1 VARAH
6 PSSGKGGGVRR
17 CAIYTRKSSEE
28 GLEQAFN
35 SLDAQREACEAYIR
49 SQHHEGWTA
58 LPARYDDGGL
68 SGGTLERPAL
78 QRLLIDIRA
87 SRVDLVVVYKVD
99 RLTRSLPDFAKI
111 VEAFDAQ
118 SVSFVSI
125 TQQFNT
131 TTSMGRLTLNML
143 LSFAQFERE
152 VTAERIR
159 DKIAASK
166 RKGMWMGGSVP
177 LGYRVHERKL
187 IVEPQ
192 EAATVQRIFAG
203 YIELG
208 SVRLLQQQLEQAGT
222 VGKSGQ
228 PLGRGP
234 LYHLLQNRIYRGEV
248 SHKGSAYPGQHEAIV
263 DQALWEAV
271 QRRLAEQRANT
282 QNRPRA
288 SGQGPLAGL
297 LFDATGDKLVST
309 YASKGGR
316 RYRYYTSRRL
326 VTGLRADASDAVRV
340 PAEQVER
347 LVLQRVEMLLGDH
360 AGLFGALREKGLLPE
375 GAKDQQRILL
385 GATDLAKRWSASSSI
400 GQAAMLQGLL
410 HRVTLHPEHVEV
422 QIALCALRA
431 LLMGDASA
439 GKSGDQD
446 SNEPG
451 SLTSLSIPARL
462 RRTGKKIAIVI
473 DGSGGPTSADTPLA
487 RLIAKAYA
495 LRQTITKDGTSIDI
509 LAQREGVGRTYLLR
523 LLRLAYLA
531 PDIVEAILAGREPQ
545 GLTVNRL
552 MKQVQLPIGWTEQ
565 RQALGFG

>member
-1 VARAH
+1 MANAH
-6 PSSGKGGGVRR
+6 PSSGKGGGILR

-49 SQHHEGWTA
+49 SQHHEGWAA

-68 SGGTLERPAL
+68 SGGTLERPAM
-78 QRLLIDIRA
+78 QRLLVDIRA
-87 SRVDLVVVYKVD
+87 GRVDLVVVYKVD
-99 RLTRSLPDFAKI
+99 RLTRSLSDFAKI

-118 SVSFVSI
+118 GVSFVSV

-187 IVEPQ
+187 MVEPH
-192 EAATVQRIFAG
+192 EAATVQHIFAA
-203 YIELG
+203 YLQLG

-297 LFDATGDKLVST
+297 LFDTTGDKLVST

-360 AGLFGALREKGLLPE
+360 AGLFGTLREKGLLPE
-375 GAKDQQRILL
+375 GAQDQQRVLL
-385 GATDLAKRWSASSSI
+385 GATDLAERWSST
-400 GQAAMLQGLL
+400 GQATMLQGLL

-422 QIALCALRA
+422 QIALRVLRA

-446 SNEPG
+446 SDEPEP
-451 SLTSLSIPARL
+451 LTSLSIPARL
-462 RRTGKKIAIVI
+462 RRTGKEIAIVI
-473 DGSGGPTSADTPLA
+473 DGSGGPTGADTPLA

-495 LRQTITKDGTSIDI
+495 LRQTIAKDGTSIDT
-509 LAQREGVGRTYLLR
+509 LAEREGVGRTYILR

-531 PDIVEAILAGREPQ
+531 PDIVEAILAGLEPQ

-552 MKQVQLPIGWTEQ
+552 MKQVQLPTGWAEQ

>member
-1 VARAH
+1 MSKAH
-6 PSSGKGGGVRR
+6 PSSAKAISARR

-87 SRVDLVVVYKVD
+87 SRVDLVVVYTVD

-118 SVSFVSI
+118 GVSFVSV

-177 LGYRVHERKL
+177 LGYWVHERKL
-187 IVEPQ
+187 IVEPH

-203 YIELG
+203 YLELG

-248 SHKGSAYPGQHEAIV
+248 SHKGSVYPGQHEAIV

-326 VTGLRADASDAVRV
+326 VTGLRAEASNAIRV
-340 PAEQVER
+340 PADQVER
-347 LVLQRVEMLLGDH
+347 LIVQRVEMLLGDH

-375 GAKDQQRILL
+375 GTKDQQRILL
-385 GATDLAKRWSASSSI
+385 GAADLAKRWSGTA
-400 GQAAMLQGLL
+400 QAAMLQGLL
-410 HRVTLHPEHVEV
+410 HRVTLHPEHLEV
-422 QIALCALRA
+422 LIALRVLRA

-446 SNEPG
+446 SDEPEP
-451 SLTSLSIPARL
+451 LTSLLIPARL
-462 RRTGKKIAIVI
+462 RRTGKEIAIVI
-473 DGSGGPTSADTPLA
+473 DGSGVPTGADTPLA
-487 RLIAKAYA
+487 RLVAKAHA
-495 LRQTITKDGTSIDI
+495 LHQTIRNSGTPIDT

-531 PDIVEAILAGREPQ
+531 PDIVDAILAGREPQ

-552 MKQVQLPIGWTEQ
+552 MKQVQLPIGWAEQ
-565 RQALGFG
+565 RKALGFG